1 MRAPRLT
8 LASVERA
15 HIAYWIFGAVW
26 PLVSMRSFE
35 RVTGN
40 KRDEWLVRTVSLL
53 MLSVVATLAAL
64 GRSRRD
70 EAALRLLG
78 ATSAGALGSV
88 ALVGP
93 LVGRI
98 SPVYLMDA
106 AVDTALTALWAL
118 APGTRSAAHGD
129 MERDS
134 ERQDTGG
141 QGGDGGDGAGGGRPQ
156 RGFPSTIGEVRGETH
171 DPEPFM
177 PEESGSFPEP
187 TRREDR

>member
-64 GRSRRD
+64 ARSRRD
-70 EAALRLLG
+70 ESALRLLG
-78 ATSAGALGSV
+78 GTSAAALGSV
-88 ALVGP
+88 ALAGP
-93 LVGRI
+93 LLGRI
-98 SPVYLMDA
+98 SPVYLVDA
-106 AVDTALTALWAL
+106 TVDTALAALWAL
-118 APGTRSAAHGD
+118 APGTGSAAN
-129 MERDS
+129 ERVEGDS
-134 ERQDTGG
+134 ERQ
-141 QGGDGGDGAGGGRPQ
+141 
-156 RGFPSTIGEVRGETH
+156 SL
-171 DPEPFM
+171 M
-177 PEESGSFPEP
+177 PDESGGVPEP
-187 TRREDR
+187 TRRENR